1 MLTIALISYV
11 LAVPLFAHKIS
22 ATVFCRIVS
31 IVFIYSAILTWNS
44 LYFLPLSL
52 GGVGLY
58 SGLFHASTITLAFQI
73 LLFIIG
79 SLLLFAWGPDHSFD
93 IKQVGNSKVG
103 IERSVNVNVDF
114 VKMNT
119 ISEYSILVLF
129 SVIGASLL
137 ISSYNLLSMYM
148 GIELQSFAA
157 YILCTIYRNSQSA
170 TSAGLKYFLLG
181 SLASSIIVLGTA
193 VIYAGTGI
201 TSFDDLATLISVG
214 DMSNYNSFV
223 TASIA
228 GGSLLIGIGYIFKVG
243 AAPLYNW
250 APDVYQGVP
259 TIITSWVNTM
269 PKIGILVFL
278 LNFSFIITGYD
289 TTWYSIA
296 TESVG
301 SLYTTYSKPFQ
312 TLLLISSV
320 LSFIVGSI
328 VGLSQVKIKRLLTFS
343 AINHLGFL
351 LLAIAVSTEASIE
364 GFVLYLIQYVITN
377 VNTFLTLLAFGYIT
391 KGIVQNKT
399 NVREFLFLD
408 DLKGQFFKNPL
419 LSISFAVSLFSMAGI
434 PPLVGFFAK
443 QMVLYSV
450 SYNYSYVAALAIIMS
465 VISASYYL
473 KIVQLMFFHKDSIP
487 TTVSSDIE
495 DNSFNTPT
503 ITTMHSTVIA
513 ILTLSISL
521 YLFDSSILL
530 NGCHLLSLS
539 LFSVLFIYK

>member
-351 LLAIAVSTEASIE
+351 LLAIAISTEASIE

-530 NGCHLLSLS
+530 NACHLLSLS

>member
-289 TTWYSIA
+289 TTWYSIT

-530 NGCHLLSLS
+530 NACHLLSLS

>member
-530 NGCHLLSLS
+530 NACHLLSLS

>member
-259 TIITSWVNTM
+259 TIITSWINTM

-530 NGCHLLSLS
+530 NACHLLSLS

>member
-22 ATVFCRIVS
+22 AAVFCRIVS
-31 IVFIYSAILTWNS
+31 IVFLYSAILTWNS
-44 LYFLPLSL
+44 LYFLPLSQ

-119 ISEYSILVLF
+119 ISEYNILVLF

-201 TSFDDLATLISVG
+201 TSFDDLATLITVG

-530 NGCHLLSLS
+530 NACHLLSLS